1 MHYNWLK
8 IGWIVGKHWLAF
20 AFPFLL
26 FLVIPFGFTSSAIAS
41 LSAAS
46 PCYTMCAILTSPEN
60 PKLCESEEVGCRG
73 CGGIHAE
80 CAPPP
85 KAGTPAS
92 PTAASKDNA
101 PQPAKAPPPASPA
114 NEATSLTAAGDTAN
128 SGLIKTTQEKANVD
142 DALAFLEAAKQK
154 NLAAAQQALR
164 DRAGGSTGASNAD
177 ILHDAAIVNRAVSLY
192 DQDKPI
198 SKQDVSQAVFPE
210 VREDLGYVLNA
221 QTFSDKLEKKEI
233 QLEDQISGLTKMA
246 STAFQRSQGLDS
258 LKSDNGAAQLVSN
271 RAGSERATSTIAT
284 APADSQ
290 IENGGAGEKGTE
302 GKSVAELERALAQM
316 KGVKNSPLRD
326 RLRKKLLAARAA
338 EDAKNA
344 ALKSANNGDLFEGKL
359 TAAGAGTDSAQGAGA
374 SLAAQAVSSALHSS
388 SEQERFSLAGPET
401 DAAVQRLMR
410 NPSGTEVAASNDASV
425 LSANSLSL
433 FERVR
438 AAHTHCLKQHCVQA
452 N

>member
-1 MHYNWLK
+1 M
-8 IGWIVGKHWLAF
+8 
-20 AFPFLL
+20 
-26 FLVIPFGFTSSAIAS
+26 
-41 LSAAS
+41 
-46 PCYTMCAILTSPEN
+46 
-60 PKLCESEEVGCRG
+60 
-73 CGGIHAE
+73 
-80 CAPPP
+80 
-85 KAGTPAS
+85 
-92 PTAASKDNA
+92 
-101 PQPAKAPPPASPA
+101 
-114 NEATSLTAAGDTAN
+114 
-128 SGLIKTTQEKANVD
+128 
-142 DALAFLEAAKQK
+142 
-154 NLAAAQQALR
+154 
-164 DRAGGSTGASNAD
+164 
-177 ILHDAAIVNRAVSLY
+177 NRAVSLY